1 MQYSDE
7 FKQKVLSLKKINK
20 DFMADLFNRDYSG
33 DLVGRLLN
41 QYKSVSAKD
50 IIAAYENND
59 FHDIYEQAKDKLA
72 AEKLYEEWLQVYY
85 PQLQH
90 EFYGINTS
98 EKSNG
103 KSK

>member
-20 DFMADLFNRDYSG
+20 DFIENLFNQDFSG

-41 QYKSVSAKD
+41 QYEGVSAKD

-59 FHDIYEQAKDKLA
+59 FQNIYEQAKDKLA

-85 PQLQH
+85 PQFQH
-90 EFYGINTS
+90 EFYGVNTS
-98 EKSNG
+98 QK
-103 KSK
+103 K